1 MKRAGILRPWAVFV
15 WLLVWQIGAMALDQ
29 QILLV
34 SPIQVLARL
43 GELALQGSFWKAV
56 GFSMLRITG
65 GFLLGAAV
73 GTVLAAF
80 SARLRL
86 VEELLQ
92 GHVEAAFR
100 QNVYMFF
107 VLPLAA
113 LWLVGEAACYL
124 GGRRP
129 LWKRRWMQALLV
141 CVAAAG
147 VAFTVLR
154 NLPGLECLQPHGL

>member
-1 MKRAGILRPWAVFV
+1 MQNSVRAFFARMQAAAREVRRTASMAGAAMLAALALAAGAALLLLLRPPC
-15 WLLVWQIGAMALDQ
+15 LILESTGYYCGACG
-29 QILLV
+29 V
-34 SPIQVLARL
+34 
-43 GELALQGSFWKAV
+43 
-56 GFSMLRITG
+56 T
-65 GFLLGAAV
+65 
-73 GTVLAAF
+73 
-80 SARLRL
+80 RL

-129 LWKRRWMQALLV
+129 LWKRRRMQALLV

-147 VAFTVLR
+147 GAFTVLR
-154 NLPGLECLQPHGL
+154 NLPGLECLQPHRL

>member
-1 MKRAGILRPWAVFV
+1 MSDRQATPLPGELTAREFARWTWRQLTSMRTALLLLLRPPC
-15 WLLVWQIGAMALDQ
+15 LILESTGYYCGACG
-29 QILLV
+29 V
-34 SPIQVLARL
+34 
-43 GELALQGSFWKAV
+43 
-56 GFSMLRITG
+56 T
-65 GFLLGAAV
+65 
-73 GTVLAAF
+73 
-80 SARLRL
+80 RL

-107 VLPLAA
+107 VLLLAA

-154 NLPGLECLQPHGL
+154 NLPGLECLQPHGF

>member
-1 MKRAGILRPWAVFV
+1 MGQLLLLLRPPC
-15 WLLVWQIGAMALDQ
+15 LILESTGYYCGACG
-29 QILLV
+29 V
-34 SPIQVLARL
+34 
-43 GELALQGSFWKAV
+43 
-56 GFSMLRITG
+56 T
-65 GFLLGAAV
+65 
-73 GTVLAAF
+73 
-80 SARLRL
+80 RL